1 MNNTYV
7 MLSTTKYIKDEEC
20 FDTLKD
26 IIKPNMSIVCL
37 PYACDINYQFK
48 ECRKDLTYN
57 GSFWN
62 EHYNYFKEYGI
73 SKSNFYIA
81 TPSDNIEFIKW
92 KIDKADIIYFS
103 GGSMKNLKFM
113 LQTLGLWDMIKKI
126 DNKVIILESASV
138 LVFQETYT
146 VFREGIPFEHK
157 GLNMFDTVDIFVHY
171 NKNIHEDLFREF
183 KRFADCKI
191 KQKYIYALSDDGA
204 LILNNNNKIIKIG
217 NVYE

>member
-1 MNNTYV
+1 MSNTFI

-37 PYACDINYQFK
+37 PYACDIDYQFK

-73 SKSNFYIA
+73 DKGDFYVA

-92 KIDKADIIYFS
+92 KLDKADIIYFS

-113 LQTLGLWDMIKKI
+113 LQALDLWDMIKQL
-126 DNKVIILESASV
+126 DNKIFIGESAGS
-138 LVFQETYT
+138 LMLQRCYIVFTE
-146 VFREGIPFEHK
+146 EGMPSYYK
-157 GLNMFDTVDIFVHY
+157 GLGLVDIDLFVHY
-171 NKNIHEDLFREF
+171 DKNNINHNINFNTMTIFDTAYAISDEG
-183 KRFADCKI
+183 CIVI
-191 KQKYIYALSDDGA
+191 KDNEIT
-204 LILNNNNKIIKIG
+204 KIG
-217 NVYE
+217 EIFE